1 MNTIMKNI
9 LERINEKWIW
19 RKNLT
24 QKRVPFNMRVIED
37 FEIYYVYK

>member
-19 RKNLT
+19 RKPGRQVEARDPKALAS
-24 QKRVPFNMRVIED
+24 QF
-37 FEIYYVYK
+37 